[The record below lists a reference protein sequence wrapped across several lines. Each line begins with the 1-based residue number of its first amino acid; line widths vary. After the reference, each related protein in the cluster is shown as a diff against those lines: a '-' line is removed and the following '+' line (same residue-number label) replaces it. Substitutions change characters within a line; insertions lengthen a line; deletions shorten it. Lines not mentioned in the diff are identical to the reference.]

1 MADDLIQRLRD
12 EQTDGW
18 AGDACAVSCALA
30 DEAAARIEALEAEN
44 TRLRALLD
52 EALEEVKKHREMRK
66 RLDRRIHNQRK
77 AWRDN
82 WQVIE
87 KRAVIPAHLGSW
99 RERNLRHTI
108 KPDDRQ
114 QHAAGLR
121 PRGGDAPIERPG
133 HRGGAPGGGWA
144 VPWRA
149 AMSRIACCNAEMRS
163 SCRAMIAS

>member
-1 MADDLIQRLRD
+1 M
-12 EQTDGW
+12 T
-18 AGDACAVSCALA
+18 LA
-30 DEAAARIEALEAEN
+30 DFEPENYELMREPAARIEALEAEN

-99 RERNLRHTI
+99 RERIRIIMALRESVARY
-108 KPDDRQ
+108 RQ
-114 QHAAGLR
+114 RAEAAEAKL
-121 PRGGDAPIERPG
+121 A
-133 HRGGAPGGGWA
+133 
-144 VPWRA
+144 
-149 AMSRIACCNAEMRS
+149 SRMTEP
-163 SCRAMIAS
+163 

>member
-1 MADDLIQRLRD
+1 VADDLIQRLRD

-99 RERNLRHTI
+99 RERARIIMALMESVARY
-108 KPDDRQ
+108 RQ
-114 QHAAGLR
+114 RAEAAEAKLASR
-121 PRGGDAPIERPG
+121 MTEPR
-133 HRGGAPGGGWA
+133 
-144 VPWRA
+144 
-149 AMSRIACCNAEMRS
+149 NTN
-163 SCRAMIAS
+163 